1 MELLSSSPATSGL
14 GPEWVPGP
22 DGLPSRTAARVILLD
37 SAGRVLLVRGHDAD
51 APQRSWWFTV
61 GGGLE
66 AGESPRAAAIRET
79 AEEAGLELRP
89 EQLQGP
95 VLTRSAVF
103 DFFRVTCRQEEAFF
117 LARLDAEAATELS
130 DAGWT
135 AGEREV
141 LDEMRWW
148 DVADLEAALAEGA
161 VIFPANLPAL
171 VRSLITG
178 WDGSCAHLGE
188 VEE

>member
-1 MELLSSSPATSGL
+1 MSGSRL

-22 DGLPSRTAARVILLD
+22 DGLLSRRAARVILLD
-37 SAGRVLLVRGHDAD
+37 ASGRVLLVRGHDAD
-51 APQRSWWFTV
+51 EPERSWWFTV

-66 AGESPRAAAIRET
+66 PGESPRAAAVRET
-79 AEEAGLELRP
+79 AEEAGLELRQ
-89 EQLQGP
+89 EQLEGP
-95 VLTRSAVF
+95 VLTRSAIF
-103 DFFRVTCRQEEAFF
+103 DFFRVTCRQEEQFF
-117 LARLDAEAATELS
+117 LARLAGGTATELS

-148 DVADLEAALAEGA
+148 DVAELEAELAGGA
-161 VIFPANLPAL
+161 VVYPSNLPAL
-171 VRSLITG
+171 VLSLLTG

>member
-1 MELLSSSPATSGL
+1 MSENLTGGRL

-22 DGLPSRTAARVILLD
+22 DGLLSRRAARVILLD
-37 SAGRVLLVRGHDAD
+37 AAGRVLLVRGHDAG

-66 AGESPRAAAIRET
+66 PGESPRAAAVRET

-89 EQLQGP
+89 DQLQGP
-95 VLTRSAVF
+95 VLTRSAIF
-103 DFFRVTCRQEEAFF
+103 DFFRVTCRQEEEFF
-117 LARLDAEAATELS
+117 LARLDGGAATELS

-148 DVADLEAALAEGA
+148 HVPELEAEVAGGA
-161 VIFPANLPAL
+161 VVYPSRLPAL
-171 VRSLITG
+171 VRSLLAG
-178 WDGSCAHLGE
+178 WDGHCAHLGE